1 MGWAACLGMHH
12 ESVIGLR
19 PDDATMT
26 EIKSMLASEF
36 VTISLIVPGIAG
48 RRLQTDAAPF
58 FSLVQCGKVRDLKP
72 PWGSAGNTAPVQ
84 PSFYCIFLTPKQSL
98 KKKSEKVVPHDGTDA
113 DGRGQEGVQTV
124 VGRAGAS
131 RGFAAPPVL
140 PPHPDGL

>member
-48 RRLQTDAAPF
+48 RR
-58 FSLVQCGKVRDLKP
+58 S
-72 PWGSAGNTAPVQ
+72 
-84 PSFYCIFLTPKQSL
+84 
-98 KKKSEKVVPHDGTDA
+98 A
-113 DGRGQEGVQTV
+113 DGRSALLFIGTMWK
-124 VGRAGAS
+124 S
-131 RGFAAPPVL
+131 T
-140 PPHPDGL
+140 

>member
-48 RRLQTDAAPF
+48 RRTQ
-58 FSLVQCGKVRDLKP
+58 R
-72 PWGSAGNTAPVQ
+72 
-84 PSFYCIFLTPKQSL
+84 PSFHWYNV
-98 KKKSEKVVPHDGTDA
+98 EKYA
-113 DGRGQEGVQTV
+113 I
-124 VGRAGAS
+124 
-131 RGFAAPPVL
+131 
-140 PPHPDGL
+140 

>member
-48 RRLQTDAAPF
+48 RSSADGRSALLFIGTMWKSTRSEAFMA
-58 FSLVQCGKVRDLKP
+58 
-72 PWGSAGNTAPVQ
+72 PWGSAGNTAPVL
-84 PSFYCIFLTPKQSL
+84 LTLVCPRQSL